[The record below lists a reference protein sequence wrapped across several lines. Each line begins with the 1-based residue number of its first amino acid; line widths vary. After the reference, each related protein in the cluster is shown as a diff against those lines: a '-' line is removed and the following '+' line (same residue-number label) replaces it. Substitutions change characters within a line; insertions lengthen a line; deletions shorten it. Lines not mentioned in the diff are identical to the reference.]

1 MLKISAKISC
11 KLAAYYLNV
20 TPVFRARLRRV
31 RLGCSPIFADV
42 VFAEPENTNPKQD
55 RGKIVST
62 QQTEIDTERCNNLA
76 DGTNS
81 SITRQASAFDL
92 GKGSRLI

>member
-1 MLKISAKISC
+1 M
-11 KLAAYYLNV
+11 
-20 TPVFRARLRRV
+20 
-31 RLGCSPIFADV
+31 GCSPIFGYV
-42 VFAEPENTNPKQD
+42 VFAEPENTNPKQE

-81 SITRQASAFDL
+81 SITTQAAAFDL
-92 GKGSRLI
+92 GKGSRLM